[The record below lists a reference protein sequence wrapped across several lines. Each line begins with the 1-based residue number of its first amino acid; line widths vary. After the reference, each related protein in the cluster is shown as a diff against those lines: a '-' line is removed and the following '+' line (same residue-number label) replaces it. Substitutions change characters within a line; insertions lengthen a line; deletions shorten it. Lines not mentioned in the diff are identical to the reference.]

1 LNDVEWYLKRVGKIK
16 NTNKKVL
23 KDVLQRFAILTSP
36 LIPHLA
42 EELWEMLGNRKFVFK
57 ANLPKF
63 EKVDEKAISRE
74 NFLQSLIEDIREI
87 KKLVEG
93 KPKEVDV
100 IVAAEWKFDLA
111 RKMAKGEKI
120 ELKSLL
126 KKFEEEERENVSKFY
141 KKMLNQKEFQELLS
155 RKEELNI
162 LEEARELLE
171 REAGTK
177 AIITVEER
185 SGLEKAKQAEPL
197 KPAIYFSI

>member
-1 LNDVEWYLKRVGKIK
+1 
-16 NTNKKVL
+16 
-23 KDVLQRFAILTSP
+23 LTSP

-63 EKVDEKAISRE
+63 EKVDEKAISSE

-111 RKMAKGEKI
+111 RRMAKGEKI

-177 AIITVEER
+177 VIITVEER